1 MKIPIIIL
9 TILYLTLI
17 IVANCITIYRSH
29 TSFECIAKSTG
40 KITKASATED
50 ICRVLSYAV
59 IIIDVAFILAFL
71 F

>member
-1 MKIPIIIL
+1 MKITIIIL
-9 TILYLTLI
+9 TILYLTLT
-17 IVANCITIYRSH
+17 IVANCITQYRAH
-29 TSFECIAKSTG
+29 TPFECIAESAG
-40 KITKASATED
+40 KITKASTTEG